1 MLATNIVKF
10 DHQMGQQMI
19 ISRTTKNMIRC
30 EETILHM
37 NEDST
42 TAVLDDSNM
51 KVKSLGLLNSDYI
64 STPALREKID
74 KMRSSKMS

>member
-1 MLATNIVKF
+1 
-10 DHQMGQQMI
+10 
-19 ISRTTKNMIRC
+19 
-30 EETILHM
+30 M

-42 TAVLDDSNM
+42 TSVLDDSNM

-74 KMRSSKMS
+74 KMRSTKMS